1 MAEKEPCDCSDYEY
15 DLKDCHKELEKTKEK
30 LTSLREE
37 KFLVCEQAKEQADEK
52 IEMLKKQLTRWTIGG
67 SVAATVVGKEAVEE
81 ITATIQGVEEAVN
94 TIVPGAIPG
103 VGSMIPGAGAG
114 GGAGGPTPMTMPDG
128 SVMMWDPSM
137 GWMNGSAG
145 FFGGAGGMGMGASN
159 NVANQNPEKAKPQTE
174 DEEEQE
180 EEEKAKKKKKEDE
193 EEEAEEEEEES
204 EEDSEDEDSEDSED
218 DEDSED
224 SEDAEEEEAD
234 PAEMEEEEEAEQ
246 DEEDSTED
254 SEDQE
259 QSEESSEEASDEQA
273 SNDAQQPEVVGLPSP
288 ELVVENGKII
298 DITGETLS
306 EYIASLGEVSQ
317 AFNIPETPNLIENI
331 PTILRAARQ
340 PQPPEVIVGDYE
352 TNDPQPP
359 QILDEPEVIVVPE
372 EDVYTPES
380 PIQDPPY
387 DPPPI
392 ILEAN
397 IIPEPGILLALFIPC
412 IWQLITKRRRKK

>member
-103 VGSMIPGAGAG
+103 VGSMIPGAAAG
-114 GGAGGPTPMTMPDG
+114 GAAGPTPITMPDG
-128 SVMMWDPSM
+128 STMFWDPSM

-145 FFGGAGGMGMGASN
+145 FFGGAGGMGMGSAN
-159 NVANQNPEKAKPQTE
+159 NNNLNRNPEKDKPQTE
-174 DEEEQE
+174 DEEEEE
-180 EEEKAKKKKKEDE
+180 EEEKGKKDKEE
-193 EEEAEEEEEES
+193 EEEAEEEEEEN
-204 EEDSEDEDSEDSED
+204 EEESEDEESEESEDKD

-224 SEDAEEEEAD
+224 AEEEEEAD

-246 DEEDSTED
+246 SEEDTTED

-259 QSEESSEEASDEQA
+259 QSEESSDEQA
-273 SNDAQQPEVVGLPSP
+273 SNDAQQPEVIGLPSP
-288 ELVVENGKII
+288 ELVVEDGKII
-298 DITGETLS
+298 DVTGETLAD
-306 EYIASLGEVSQ
+306 YIANLGEVAQ
-317 AFNIPETPNLIENI
+317 VWDIPDAPNLIESI
-331 PTILRAARQ
+331 PAILNSRQ
-340 PQPPEVIVGDYE
+340 PQPGEITVGDYE
-352 TNDPQPP
+352 TNDPIPP
-359 QILDEPEVIVVPE
+359 QTLNDQEMIIIDEE
-372 EDVYTPES
+372 EDVYVPES
-380 PIQDPPY
+380 PVTDPPY
-387 DPPPI
+387 DPSPI
-392 ILEAN
+392 VLEAN
-397 IIPEPGILLALFIPC
+397 MIPEPGILLALFIPY
-412 IWQLITKRRRKK
+412 IWQAITKRRRKK

>member
-103 VGSMIPGAGAG
+103 VGSMIPG
-114 GGAGGPTPMTMPDG
+114 GGAVGGGGPTPITMPDG
-128 SVMMWDPSM
+128 STMFWDPSM

-145 FFGGAGGMGMGASN
+145 FFGGAGGAGAGAGN
-159 NVANQNPEKAKPQTE
+159 NVANQNPEKAKPKTE
-174 DEEEQE
+174 DEEEEE
-180 EEEKAKKKKKEDE
+180 EEEKAKKKKKEE
-193 EEEAEEEEEES
+193 EEEAEEEEEEN
-204 EEDSEDEDSEDSED
+204 EEESEDEDSEESEDKD

-234 PAEMEEEEEAEQ
+234 PAEMEEDEESEQ
-246 DEEDSTED
+246 NEEDSTED

-259 QSEESSEEASDEQA
+259 QSEEASDEQA
-273 SNDAQQPEVVGLPSP
+273 SNDAQQPEVIGLPSP
-288 ELVVENGKII
+288 ELIVEDGKII
-298 DITGETLS
+298 DVTGETLTD
-306 EYIASLGEVSQ
+306 YIANLGEV
-317 AFNIPETPNLIENI
+317 AKVWDIPDTLNLIESI
-331 PTILRAARQ
+331 PAILNSRQ
-340 PQPPEVIVGDYE
+340 PQPGEVIVGDYE
-352 TNDPQPP
+352 TNDPLPP
-359 QILDEPEVIVVPE
+359 QTLDDQEVIIIDEE
-372 EDVYTPES
+372 EDVYVPES
-380 PIQDPPY
+380 PVTDPPY
-387 DPPPI
+387 DPSPI
-392 ILEAN
+392 VLEAN
-397 IIPEPGILLALFIPC
+397 MIPEPGILLALFIPY
-412 IWQLITKRRRKK
+412 IWQIITKRRRKK

>member
-103 VGSMIPGAGAG
+103 VGSMIPGAAAG
-114 GGAGGPTPMTMPDG
+114 GAAGPTPITMPDG
-128 SVMMWDPSM
+128 STMFWDPSM

-145 FFGGAGGMGMGASN
+145 VFGGAGGMGMGASN
-159 NVANQNPEKAKPQTE
+159 NVANQNPEKAKPKTE
-174 DEEEQE
+174 DEEEEE
-180 EEEKAKKKKKEDE
+180 EEEKGKKDKEE
-193 EEEAEEEEEES
+193 EEEAEEEEEEN
-204 EEDSEDEDSEDSED
+204 EEESEDEESEESEDKD

-224 SEDAEEEEAD
+224 AEEEEEAD

-246 DEEDSTED
+246 SEEDTTED

-259 QSEESSEEASDEQA
+259 QSEESSDEQA
-273 SNDAQQPEVVGLPSP
+273 SNDAQQPEVIGLPSP
-288 ELVVENGKII
+288 ELVVEDGKII
-298 DITGETLS
+298 DVTGETLAD
-306 EYIASLGEVSQ
+306 YIANLGEVAQ
-317 AFNIPETPNLIENI
+317 VWDIPDTPNLIESI
-331 PTILRAARQ
+331 PAILNSRQ
-340 PQPPEVIVGDYE
+340 PQPGEVIVGDYE
-352 TNDPQPP
+352 TNDPLPP
-359 QILDEPEVIVVPE
+359 QTLDDQEVIIIDEE
-372 EDVYTPES
+372 EDVYVPES
-380 PIQDPPY
+380 PVTDPPY
-387 DPPPI
+387 DPSPI
-392 ILEAN
+392 VLEAN
-397 IIPEPGILLALFIPC
+397 MIPEPGILLALFIPY
-412 IWQLITKRRRKK
+412 IWQIITKRRRKK

>member
-103 VGSMIPGAGAG
+103 VGSMIPGG

-128 SVMMWDPSM
+128 STMFWDPSM

-145 FFGGAGGMGMGASN
+145 FFGGAGGAGAGAGN
-159 NVANQNPEKAKPQTE
+159 NVANQNPEKAKPETGDE
-174 DEEEQE
+174 DEEE
-180 EEEKAKKKKKEDE
+180 EEEKGKKKKKEE
-193 EEEAEEEEEES
+193 EEEAEEEEEEN
-204 EEDSEDEDSEDSED
+204 EEESEDEESEDSED

-224 SEDAEEEEAD
+224 AEEEEEAD
-234 PAEMEEEEEAEQ
+234 PAEMEEEEEQ
-246 DEEDSTED
+246 DENEDSTED

-259 QSEESSEEASDEQA
+259 QSEEASEEQA
-273 SNDAQQPEVVGLPSP
+273 SNDTPQPEVVGLPSP

-298 DITGETLS
+298 DVTGETLTD
-306 EYIASLGEVSQ
+306 YIASLGEVSQ
-317 AFNIPETPNLIENI
+317 VFDIPETPNLIESI
-331 PTILRAARQ
+331 PTILRNMRQ
-340 PQPPEVIVGDYE
+340 PQPQEVAVGDYIP
-352 TNDPQPP
+352 NDPPPP
-359 QILDEPEVIVVPE
+359 QVIDIIEEIEEPPTE
-372 EDVYTPES
+372 EVYTPES
-380 PIQDPPY
+380 PIPDPPY
-387 DPPPI
+387 VPPLPPMQQ
-392 ILEAN
+392 AG
-397 IIPEPGILLALFIPC
+397 IPEPGILLALFIPY

>member
-103 VGSMIPGAGAG
+103 VGSMIPGAAAG
-114 GGAGGPTPMTMPDG
+114 GAAGPTPITMPDG
-128 SVMMWDPSM
+128 STMFWDPSM

-159 NVANQNPEKAKPQTE
+159 NVANQNPEKAKPKTE
-174 DEEEQE
+174 DEEEEE
-180 EEEKAKKKKKEDE
+180 EEEKGKKNKEE
-193 EEEAEEEEEES
+193 EEEAEEEEEEN
-204 EEDSEDEDSEDSED
+204 EEESEDEESEESEDKD

-224 SEDAEEEEAD
+224 AEEEEEAD

-246 DEEDSTED
+246 SEEDTTED

-259 QSEESSEEASDEQA
+259 QSEESSDEQA
-273 SNDAQQPEVVGLPSP
+273 SNDAQQPEVIGLPSP
-288 ELVVENGKII
+288 ELVVEDGKII
-298 DITGETLS
+298 DVTGETLAD
-306 EYIASLGEVSQ
+306 YIANLGEVAQ
-317 AFNIPETPNLIENI
+317 VWDIPDAPNLIESI
-331 PTILRAARQ
+331 PAILNSRQ
-340 PQPPEVIVGDYE
+340 PQPGEITVGDYE
-352 TNDPQPP
+352 TNDPLPP
-359 QILDEPEVIVVPE
+359 QTLDDQEVIIIDEE
-372 EDVYTPES
+372 EDVYVPES
-380 PIQDPPY
+380 PVTDPPY
-387 DPPPI
+387 DPSPI
-392 ILEAN
+392 VLEAN
-397 IIPEPGILLALFIPC
+397 MIPEPGILLALFIPY

>member
-103 VGSMIPGAGAG
+103 VGSMIPGG
-114 GGAGGPTPMTMPDG
+114 GGAGGPTPMVMPDG
-128 SVMMWDPSM
+128 STMIWDPSM

-145 FFGGAGGMGMGASN
+145 FFGGAGGAGAGAGN
-159 NVANQNPEKAKPQTE
+159 NVANQNPEKAKPETGDE
-174 DEEEQE
+174 DEEE
-180 EEEKAKKKKKEDE
+180 EEEKGKKKKKEE
-193 EEEAEEEEEES
+193 EEEAEEEEEEN
-204 EEDSEDEDSEDSED
+204 EEESEDEESEDSED

-224 SEDAEEEEAD
+224 AEEEEEAD
-234 PAEMEEEEEAEQ
+234 PAEMEEEEEQ
-246 DEEDSTED
+246 DENEDSTED

-259 QSEESSEEASDEQA
+259 QSEEASDEQA
-273 SNDAQQPEVVGLPSP
+273 SNDAQQPEVIGLPSP
-288 ELVVENGKII
+288 ELIVEDGKIV
-298 DITGETLS
+298 DVTGETLTD
-306 EYIASLGEVSQ
+306 YIASLGEVSQ
-317 AFNIPETPNLIENI
+317 VFDIPETPNLIESI
-331 PTILRAARQ
+331 PTILRNMRQ
-340 PQPPEVIVGDYE
+340 PQPQEVAVGDYIP
-352 TNDPQPP
+352 NDPPPP
-359 QILDEPEVIVVPE
+359 QVIDIIEEIEEPPTE
-372 EDVYTPES
+372 EVYTPES
-380 PIQDPPY
+380 PIPDPPY
-387 DPPPI
+387 VPPPI
-392 ILEAN
+392 MMEAN
-397 IIPEPGILLALFIPC
+397 MIPEPGILLALFIPY

>member
-94 TIVPGAIPG
+94 TIVPGAIPS
-103 VGSMIPGAGAG
+103 VGSMIPG
-114 GGAGGPTPMTMPDG
+114 GGAGGPTPMVMPDG
-128 SVMMWDPSM
+128 STMVWDPSM

-145 FFGGAGGMGMGASN
+145 FFGGAGGAGAGAGN
-159 NVANQNPEKAKPQTE
+159 NVANQNPEKAKPETGDE
-174 DEEEQE
+174 DEEE
-180 EEEKAKKKKKEDE
+180 EEEKGKKKKKEE
-193 EEEAEEEEEES
+193 EEEAEEEEEEN
-204 EEDSEDEDSEDSED
+204 EEESEDEESEDSED

-224 SEDAEEEEAD
+224 AEEEEEAD
-234 PAEMEEEEEAEQ
+234 PAEMEEEEEQ
-246 DEEDSTED
+246 DENEDSTED

-259 QSEESSEEASDEQA
+259 QSEEASDEQA
-273 SNDAQQPEVVGLPSP
+273 SNDAQQPEVIGLPSP
-288 ELVVENGKII
+288 QLIVENGEII
-298 DITGETLS
+298 DVTGETLTD
-306 EYIASLGEVSQ
+306 YIASLGEVSQ
-317 AFNIPETPNLIENI
+317 VFNIPETPNLIESI
-331 PTILRAARQ
+331 PTILRNMRQ
-340 PQPPEVIVGDYE
+340 PQPQEVAVGDYIP
-352 TNDPQPP
+352 NDPPPP
-359 QILDEPEVIVVPE
+359 QVIDIPEEMAEAPA
-372 EDVYTPES
+372 EDVYVPES
-380 PIQDPPY
+380 PLP

-392 ILEAN
+392 MMEAN
-397 IIPEPGILLALFIPC
+397 MIPEPGILLALFIPY

>member
-114 GGAGGPTPMTMPDG
+114 GAAGPTPITMPDG
-128 SVMMWDPSM
+128 STMFWDPSM

-159 NVANQNPEKAKPQTE
+159 NVANQNPEKAKPKTE
-174 DEEEQE
+174 DEEEEE
-180 EEEKAKKKKKEDE
+180 EEEKGKKDKEE
-193 EEEAEEEEEES
+193 EEEAEEEEEEN
-204 EEDSEDEDSEDSED
+204 EEESEDEESEESEDKD

-224 SEDAEEEEAD
+224 AEEEEEAD

-246 DEEDSTED
+246 SEEDTTED

-259 QSEESSEEASDEQA
+259 QSEESSDEQA
-273 SNDAQQPEVVGLPSP
+273 SNDAQQPEVIGLPSP
-288 ELVVENGKII
+288 ELVVEDGKII
-298 DITGETLS
+298 DVTGETLAD
-306 EYIASLGEVSQ
+306 YIANLGEVAQ
-317 AFNIPETPNLIENI
+317 VWDIPDTPNLIESI
-331 PTILRAARQ
+331 PAILNSRQ
-340 PQPPEVIVGDYE
+340 PQPGEITVGDYE
-352 TNDPQPP
+352 TNDPLPP
-359 QILDEPEVIVVPE
+359 QTLNDQEVIIIDEE
-372 EDVYTPES
+372 EDVYVPES
-380 PIQDPPY
+380 PVTDPPY
-387 DPPPI
+387 DPSPI
-392 ILEAN
+392 VLEAN
-397 IIPEPGILLALFIPC
+397 MIPEPGILLALFIPY
-412 IWQLITKRRRKK
+412 IWQIITKRRRKK

>member
-103 VGSMIPGAGAG
+103 VGSMIPGAAAG
-114 GGAGGPTPMTMPDG
+114 GAAGPTPITMPDG
-128 SVMMWDPSM
+128 STMFWDPSM

-159 NVANQNPEKAKPQTE
+159 NVANQNPEKAKPKTE
-174 DEEEQE
+174 DEEEEE
-180 EEEKAKKKKKEDE
+180 EEEKGKKNKEE
-193 EEEAEEEEEES
+193 EEEAEEEEEEN
-204 EEDSEDEDSEDSED
+204 EEESEDEESEESEDKD

-224 SEDAEEEEAD
+224 AEEEEEAD

-246 DEEDSTED
+246 SEEDTTED

-259 QSEESSEEASDEQA
+259 QSEESSDEQA
-273 SNDAQQPEVVGLPSP
+273 SNDAQQPEVIGLPSP
-288 ELVVENGKII
+288 ELVVEDGKII
-298 DITGETLS
+298 DVTGETLAD
-306 EYIASLGEVSQ
+306 YIANLGEVAQ
-317 AFNIPETPNLIENI
+317 VWDIPDAPNLIESI
-331 PTILRAARQ
+331 PAILNSRQ
-340 PQPPEVIVGDYE
+340 PQPGEITVGDYE
-352 TNDPQPP
+352 TNDPLPP
-359 QILDEPEVIVVPE
+359 QTLNDQEVIIIDEE
-372 EDVYTPES
+372 EDVYVPES
-380 PIQDPPY
+380 PVTDPPY
-387 DPPPI
+387 DPSPI
-392 ILEAN
+392 VLEAN
-397 IIPEPGILLALFIPC
+397 MIPEPGILLALFIPY
-412 IWQLITKRRRKK
+412 IWQAITKRRRKK

>member
-103 VGSMIPGAGAG
+103 VGSMIPG
-114 GGAGGPTPMTMPDG
+114 GGAVGGGGPTPMVMPDG
-128 SVMMWDPSM
+128 STMFWDPSM

-145 FFGGAGGMGMGASN
+145 FFGGAGGAGAGAGN
-159 NVANQNPEKAKPQTE
+159 NVANQNPEKAKPKTE
-174 DEEEQE
+174 DEEEEE
-180 EEEKAKKKKKEDE
+180 EEEKAKKKKKEE
-193 EEEAEEEEEES
+193 EEEAEEEEEEN
-204 EEDSEDEDSEDSED
+204 EEESEDEDSEESEDKD

-234 PAEMEEEEEAEQ
+234 PAEMEEEEESEQ
-246 DEEDSTED
+246 NEEDSTED

-259 QSEESSEEASDEQA
+259 QSEEASDEQA
-273 SNDAQQPEVVGLPSP
+273 SNDAQQPEVIGLPSP
-288 ELVVENGKII
+288 ELIVEDGKII
-298 DITGETLS
+298 DVTGETLTD
-306 EYIASLGEVSQ
+306 YIANLGEV
-317 AFNIPETPNLIENI
+317 AKVWDIPDTPNLIESI
-331 PTILRAARQ
+331 PAILNSRQ
-340 PQPPEVIVGDYE
+340 PQPGEVIVGDYE
-352 TNDPQPP
+352 TNDPLPP
-359 QILDEPEVIVVPE
+359 QTLDDQEVIIVDEE
-372 EDVYTPES
+372 EDVYIPES
-380 PIQDPPY
+380 PVTDPPY
-387 DPPPI
+387 DPSPI
-392 ILEAN
+392 VLEAN
-397 IIPEPGILLALFIPC
+397 LIPEPGILLALFIPY
-412 IWQLITKRRRKK
+412 IWQIITKRRRKK

>member
-103 VGSMIPGAGAG
+103 VGSMIPG
-114 GGAGGPTPMTMPDG
+114 GGAVGGGPTPMTMPDG
-128 SVMMWDPSM
+128 STMFWDPSM

-145 FFGGAGGMGMGASN
+145 FFGGAGGAGAGAGN
-159 NVANQNPEKAKPQTE
+159 NVANQNPEKAKPKTE
-174 DEEEQE
+174 DEEEEE
-180 EEEKAKKKKKEDE
+180 EEEKAKKKKKEE
-193 EEEAEEEEEES
+193 EEEAEEEEEEN
-204 EEDSEDEDSEDSED
+204 EEESEDEESEDSED

-224 SEDAEEEEAD
+224 AEEEEEAD
-234 PAEMEEEEEAEQ
+234 PAEMEEEEEQ
-246 DEEDSTED
+246 DENEDSTED

-259 QSEESSEEASDEQA
+259 QSEEASEEQA
-273 SNDAQQPEVVGLPSP
+273 SNDTPQPEVVGLPSP

-298 DITGETLS
+298 DVTGETLTD
-306 EYIASLGEVSQ
+306 YIASLGEVSQ
-317 AFNIPETPNLIENI
+317 VFNIPETPNLIESI
-331 PTILRAARQ
+331 PTILRNMRQ
-340 PQPPEVIVGDYE
+340 PQPQEVAVGDYIP
-352 TNDPQPP
+352 NDPPPP
-359 QILDEPEVIVVPE
+359 QVIDIIEEIEEPPTE
-372 EDVYTPES
+372 EVYTPES
-380 PIQDPPY
+380 PIPDPPHV
-387 DPPPI
+387 PPLPPMQQ
-392 ILEAN
+392 AG
-397 IIPEPGILLALFIPC
+397 IPEPGILLALFIPY

>member
-103 VGSMIPGAGAG
+103 VGSMIPG
-114 GGAGGPTPMTMPDG
+114 GGAVGGGGPTPITMPDG
-128 SVMMWDPSM
+128 STMFWDPSM

-145 FFGGAGGMGMGASN
+145 FFGGAGGAGAGAGN
-159 NVANQNPEKAKPQTE
+159 NVANQNPEKAKPKTE
-174 DEEEQE
+174 DEEEEE
-180 EEEKAKKKKKEDE
+180 EEEKAKKKKKEE
-193 EEEAEEEEEES
+193 EEEAEEEEEEN
-204 EEDSEDEDSEDSED
+204 EEESEDEDSEESEDKD

-234 PAEMEEEEEAEQ
+234 PAEMEEEEESEQ
-246 DEEDSTED
+246 NEEDSTED

-259 QSEESSEEASDEQA
+259 QSEEASDEQA
-273 SNDAQQPEVVGLPSP
+273 SNDAQQPEVIGLPSP
-288 ELVVENGKII
+288 ELIVEDGKII
-298 DITGETLS
+298 DVTGETLTD
-306 EYIASLGEVSQ
+306 YIANLGEVAQ
-317 AFNIPETPNLIENI
+317 VWDIPDTPNLIESI
-331 PTILRAARQ
+331 PAILNSRQ
-340 PQPPEVIVGDYE
+340 PQPGEVIVGDYE
-352 TNDPQPP
+352 TNDPLPP
-359 QILDEPEVIVVPE
+359 QTLDDQEVIIVDEE
-372 EDVYTPES
+372 EDVYIPES
-380 PIQDPPY
+380 PVTDPPY
-387 DPPPI
+387 DPSPI
-392 ILEAN
+392 VLEAN
-397 IIPEPGILLALFIPC
+397 LIPEPGILLALFIPY

>member
-103 VGSMIPGAGAG
+103 VGSMIPG
-114 GGAGGPTPMTMPDG
+114 GAGGPTPMTMPDG
-128 SVMMWDPSM
+128 STMFWDPSM

-145 FFGGAGGMGMGASN
+145 FFGGAGAGAGAGN
-159 NVANQNPEKAKPQTE
+159 NAANQNPEKAKPETG
-174 DEEEQE
+174 DEEEEE
-180 EEEKAKKKKKEDE
+180 EEEKGKKDKEE
-193 EEEAEEEEEES
+193 EEEAEEE
-204 EEDSEDEDSEDSED
+204 
-218 DEDSED
+218 ED
-224 SEDAEEEEAD
+224 SEDAEEEEEAE
-234 PAEMEEEEEAEQ
+234 PAEMEEEEEQ
-246 DEEDSTED
+246 DENEDSTED

-259 QSEESSEEASDEQA
+259 QSEEASEEQA
-273 SNDAQQPEVVGLPSP
+273 SNDTPQPEVVGLPSP

-298 DITGETLS
+298 DVTGETLTD
-306 EYIASLGEVSQ
+306 YIASLGEVSQ
-317 AFNIPETPNLIENI
+317 VFNIPETPNLIESI
-331 PTILRAARQ
+331 PTILRNMRQ
-340 PQPPEVIVGDYE
+340 PQPQEVAVGDYIP
-352 TNDPQPP
+352 NDPPPP
-359 QILDEPEVIVVPE
+359 QVIDITEEMAEAPA
-372 EDVYTPES
+372 EDVYVPES
-380 PIQDPPY
+380 PLP

-392 ILEAN
+392 MMEAN
-397 IIPEPGILLALFIPC
+397 MIPEPGILLALFIPY
-412 IWQLITKRRRKK
+412 IWQIITKRRRKK

>member
-103 VGSMIPGAGAG
+103 VGSMIPGAGG
-114 GGAGGPTPMTMPDG
+114 GGAAGPTPITMPDG
-128 SVMMWDPSM
+128 STMFWDPSM

-145 FFGGAGGMGMGASN
+145 FFGGAGGVGMGASN
-159 NVANQNPEKAKPQTE
+159 NVANQNPEKAKPKTE
-174 DEEEQE
+174 DEEEEE
-180 EEEKAKKKKKEDE
+180 EEEKGKKDKEE
-193 EEEAEEEEEES
+193 EEEAEEEEEEN
-204 EEDSEDEDSEDSED
+204 EEESEDEESEESEDKD

-224 SEDAEEEEAD
+224 AEEEEEAD
-234 PAEMEEEEEAEQ
+234 PAEMEEEENQE
-246 DEEDSTED
+246 DNEDSTED

-259 QSEESSEEASDEQA
+259 QSEESSDEQA
-273 SNDAQQPEVVGLPSP
+273 SNDAQQPEVIGLPSP
-288 ELVVENGKII
+288 ELVVEDGKII
-298 DITGETLS
+298 DVTGETLAD
-306 EYIASLGEVSQ
+306 YIANLGEVAQ
-317 AFNIPETPNLIENI
+317 VWDIPDTPNLIESI
-331 PTILRAARQ
+331 PAILNSRQ
-340 PQPPEVIVGDYE
+340 PQPGEVIVGDYE
-352 TNDPQPP
+352 TNDPLPP
-359 QILDEPEVIVVPE
+359 QTLDDQEVIIIDEE
-372 EDVYTPES
+372 EDVYVPES
-380 PIQDPPY
+380 PVTDPPY
-387 DPPPI
+387 DPSPI
-392 ILEAN
+392 VLEAN
-397 IIPEPGILLALFIPC
+397 MIPEPGILLALFIPY

>member
-103 VGSMIPGAGAG
+103 VGSMIPG
-114 GGAGGPTPMTMPDG
+114 GGAVGGGGPTPITMPDG
-128 SVMMWDPSM
+128 STMFWDPSM

-159 NVANQNPEKAKPQTE
+159 NVANQNPEKAKPKTE
-174 DEEEQE
+174 DEEEEE
-180 EEEKAKKKKKEDE
+180 EEEKGKKDKEE
-193 EEEAEEEEEES
+193 EEEAEEEEEEN
-204 EEDSEDEDSEDSED
+204 EEESEDEESEESEDKD

-224 SEDAEEEEAD
+224 AEEEEEAD

-246 DEEDSTED
+246 SEEDTTED

-259 QSEESSEEASDEQA
+259 QSEESSDEQA
-273 SNDAQQPEVVGLPSP
+273 SNDAQQPEVIGLPSP
-288 ELVVENGKII
+288 ELIVEDGKII
-298 DITGETLS
+298 DVTGETLTD
-306 EYIASLGEVSQ
+306 YIANLGEVAQ
-317 AFNIPETPNLIENI
+317 VWDIPDTPNLIESI
-331 PTILRAARQ
+331 PAILNSRQ
-340 PQPPEVIVGDYE
+340 PQPGEVIVGDYE
-352 TNDPQPP
+352 TNDPLPP
-359 QILDEPEVIVVPE
+359 QTLDDQEVIIIDEE
-372 EDVYTPES
+372 EDVYVPES
-380 PIQDPPY
+380 PVTDPPY
-387 DPPPI
+387 DPSPI
-392 ILEAN
+392 VLEAN
-397 IIPEPGILLALFIPC
+397 MIPEPGILLALFIPY

>member
-103 VGSMIPGAGAG
+103 VGSMIPGAGG
-114 GGAGGPTPMTMPDG
+114 GGAGGPTPMMMPDG
-128 SVMMWDPSM
+128 STMFWDPSM

-145 FFGGAGGMGMGASN
+145 FFGGAGGAGAGAGN
-159 NVANQNPEKAKPQTE
+159 NVANQNPEKAKPKTEDDEDSKDE
-174 DEEEQE
+174 DEE
-180 EEEKAKKKKKEDE
+180 KGKKKKEEE

-218 DEDSED
+218 DEDSD
-224 SEDAEEEEAD
+224 DAEDEEDAD
-234 PAEMEEEEEAEQ
+234 PAEMEEEEESEQ
-246 DEEDSTED
+246 NEEDSTED

-259 QSEESSEEASDEQA
+259 QSEEASDEQS
-273 SNDAQQPEVVGLPSP
+273 SNDTPQPEVIGLPSP
-288 ELVVENGKII
+288 ELVVEDGKII
-298 DITGETLS
+298 DITGETMADF
-306 EYIASLGEVSQ
+306 IANLGAVSQ
-317 AFNIPETPNLIENI
+317 VWDIPETPNLIESI
-331 PTILRAARQ
+331 PAVLNARQ
-340 PQPPEVIVGDYE
+340 PQPGEIIVGDYE

-359 QILDEPEVIVVPE
+359 QTIDEPEEIETPA
-372 EDVYTPES
+372 EDVYVPES
-380 PIQDPPY
+380 PITDPPY
-387 DPPPI
+387 VPPLPPMQQ
-392 ILEAN
+392 AG
-397 IIPEPGILLALFIPC
+397 IPEPGILLALFIPY

>member
-103 VGSMIPGAGAG
+103 VGSMIPGAAAG
-114 GGAGGPTPMTMPDG
+114 GAAGPTPITMPDG
-128 SVMMWDPSM
+128 STMFWDPSM

-159 NVANQNPEKAKPQTE
+159 NVANQNPEKAKPKTE
-174 DEEEQE
+174 DEEEEE
-180 EEEKAKKKKKEDE
+180 EEEKGKKDKEE
-193 EEEAEEEEEES
+193 EEEAEEEEEEN
-204 EEDSEDEDSEDSED
+204 EEESEDEESEESEDKD

-224 SEDAEEEEAD
+224 AEEEEEAD

-246 DEEDSTED
+246 SEEDTTED

-259 QSEESSEEASDEQA
+259 QSEESSDEQA
-273 SNDAQQPEVVGLPSP
+273 SNDAQQPEVIGLPSP
-288 ELVVENGKII
+288 ELVVEDGKII
-298 DITGETLS
+298 DVTGETLAD
-306 EYIASLGEVSQ
+306 YIASLGEVAQ
-317 AFNIPETPNLIENI
+317 VWDIPDAPNLIESI
-331 PTILRAARQ
+331 PAILNSRQ
-340 PQPPEVIVGDYE
+340 PQPGEITVGDYE
-352 TNDPQPP
+352 TNDPIPP
-359 QILDEPEVIVVPE
+359 QTLDDQEVIIIDEE
-372 EDVYTPES
+372 EDVYVPES
-380 PIQDPPY
+380 PVTDPPY
-387 DPPPI
+387 DPSPI
-392 ILEAN
+392 VLEAN
-397 IIPEPGILLALFIPC
+397 MIPEPGILLALFIPY
-412 IWQLITKRRRKK
+412 IWQAITKRRRKK

>member
-103 VGSMIPGAGAG
+103 VGSMIPG
-114 GGAGGPTPMTMPDG
+114 GGAVGGGGPTPITMPDG
-128 SVMMWDPSM
+128 STMFWDPSM

-145 FFGGAGGMGMGASN
+145 FFGGAGGAGAGAGN
-159 NVANQNPEKAKPQTE
+159 NVANQNPEKAKPKTE
-174 DEEEQE
+174 DEEEEE
-180 EEEKAKKKKKEDE
+180 EEEKAKKKKKEE
-193 EEEAEEEEEES
+193 EEEAEEEEEEN
-204 EEDSEDEDSEDSED
+204 EEESEDEDSEESEDKD

-234 PAEMEEEEEAEQ
+234 PAEMEEEENQE
-246 DEEDSTED
+246 DNEDSTED

-259 QSEESSEEASDEQA
+259 QSEEASDEQA
-273 SNDAQQPEVVGLPSP
+273 SNDAQQPEVIGLPSP
-288 ELVVENGKII
+288 ELIVEDGKII
-298 DITGETLS
+298 DVTGETLTD
-306 EYIASLGEVSQ
+306 YIANLGEV
-317 AFNIPETPNLIENI
+317 AKVWDIPDTPNLIESI
-331 PTILRAARQ
+331 PAILNSRQ
-340 PQPPEVIVGDYE
+340 PQPGEVIVGDYE
-352 TNDPQPP
+352 TNDPLPP
-359 QILDEPEVIVVPE
+359 QTLDDQEVIIIDEE
-372 EDVYTPES
+372 EDVYVPES
-380 PIQDPPY
+380 PVTDPPY
-387 DPPPI
+387 DPSPI
-392 ILEAN
+392 VLEAN
-397 IIPEPGILLALFIPC
+397 MIPEPGILLALFIPY
-412 IWQLITKRRRKK
+412 IWQIITKRRRKK

>member
-103 VGSMIPGAGAG
+103 VGSMIPGAG
-114 GGAGGPTPMTMPDG
+114 GAAGPTPITMPDG
-128 SVMMWDPSM
+128 STMFWDPSM

-145 FFGGAGGMGMGASN
+145 FFGGAGGVGMGASN
-159 NVANQNPEKAKPQTE
+159 NVANQNPEKAKPKTE
-174 DEEEQE
+174 DEEEEE
-180 EEEKAKKKKKEDE
+180 EEEKGKKDKEE
-193 EEEAEEEEEES
+193 EEEAEEEEEEN
-204 EEDSEDEDSEDSED
+204 EEESEDEESEESEDKD

-224 SEDAEEEEAD
+224 AEEEEEAD
-234 PAEMEEEEEAEQ
+234 PAEMEEEENQE
-246 DEEDSTED
+246 DNEDSTED

-259 QSEESSEEASDEQA
+259 QSEESSDEQA
-273 SNDAQQPEVVGLPSP
+273 SNDAQQPEVIGLPSP
-288 ELVVENGKII
+288 ELVVEDGKII
-298 DITGETLS
+298 DVTGETLAD
-306 EYIASLGEVSQ
+306 YIANLGEVAQ
-317 AFNIPETPNLIENI
+317 VWDIPDTPNLIESI
-331 PTILRAARQ
+331 PAILNSRQ
-340 PQPPEVIVGDYE
+340 PQPGEVIVGDYE
-352 TNDPQPP
+352 TNDPLPP
-359 QILDEPEVIVVPE
+359 QTLDDQEVIIIDEE
-372 EDVYTPES
+372 EDVYVPES
-380 PIQDPPY
+380 PVTDPPY
-387 DPPPI
+387 DPSPI
-392 ILEAN
+392 VLEAN
-397 IIPEPGILLALFIPC
+397 MIPEPGILLALFIPY

>member
-103 VGSMIPGAGAG
+103 VGSMIPGAGG
-114 GGAGGPTPMTMPDG
+114 GGAAGPTPITMPDG
-128 SVMMWDPSM
+128 STMFWDPSM

-159 NVANQNPEKAKPQTE
+159 NVANQNPEKAKPKTE
-174 DEEEQE
+174 DEEEEE
-180 EEEKAKKKKKEDE
+180 EEEKGKKDKEE
-193 EEEAEEEEEES
+193 EEEAEEEEEEN
-204 EEDSEDEDSEDSED
+204 EEESEDEESEESEDKD

-224 SEDAEEEEAD
+224 AEEEEEAD

-246 DEEDSTED
+246 SEEDTTED

-259 QSEESSEEASDEQA
+259 QSEESSDEQA
-273 SNDAQQPEVVGLPSP
+273 SNDAQQPEVIGLPSP
-288 ELVVENGKII
+288 ELVVEDGKII
-298 DITGETLS
+298 DVTGETLAD
-306 EYIASLGEVSQ
+306 YIANLGEVAQ
-317 AFNIPETPNLIENI
+317 VWDIPDAPNLIESI
-331 PTILRAARQ
+331 PAILNSRQ
-340 PQPPEVIVGDYE
+340 PQPGEITVGDYE
-352 TNDPQPP
+352 TNDPLPP
-359 QILDEPEVIVVPE
+359 QTLDDQEVIIIDEE
-372 EDVYTPES
+372 EDVYVPES
-380 PIQDPPY
+380 PVTDPPY
-387 DPPPI
+387 DPSPI
-392 ILEAN
+392 VLEAN
-397 IIPEPGILLALFIPC
+397 MIPEPGILLALFIPY
-412 IWQLITKRRRKK
+412 IWQIITKRRRKK

>member
-114 GGAGGPTPMTMPDG
+114 GAAGPTPITMPDG
-128 SVMMWDPSM
+128 STMFWDPSM

-159 NVANQNPEKAKPQTE
+159 NVANQNPEKAKPKTE
-174 DEEEQE
+174 DEEEEE
-180 EEEKAKKKKKEDE
+180 EEEKGKKDKEE
-193 EEEAEEEEEES
+193 EEEAEEEEEEN
-204 EEDSEDEDSEDSED
+204 EEESEDEESEESEDKD

-224 SEDAEEEEAD
+224 AEEEEEAD

-246 DEEDSTED
+246 SEEDTTED

-259 QSEESSEEASDEQA
+259 QSEESSDEQA
-273 SNDAQQPEVVGLPSP
+273 SNDAQQPEVIGLPSP
-288 ELVVENGKII
+288 ELVVEDGKII
-298 DITGETLS
+298 DVTGETLAD
-306 EYIASLGEVSQ
+306 YIANLGEVAQ
-317 AFNIPETPNLIENI
+317 VWDIPDTPNLIESI
-331 PTILRAARQ
+331 PAILNSRQ
-340 PQPPEVIVGDYE
+340 PQPGEITVGDYE
-352 TNDPQPP
+352 TNDPLPP
-359 QILDEPEVIVVPE
+359 QTLDDQEVIIIDEE
-372 EDVYTPES
+372 EDVYVPES
-380 PIQDPPY
+380 PVTDPPY
-387 DPPPI
+387 DPSPI
-392 ILEAN
+392 VLEAN
-397 IIPEPGILLALFIPC
+397 MIPEPGILLALFIPY
-412 IWQLITKRRRKK
+412 IWQIITKRRRKK

>member
-103 VGSMIPGAGAG
+103 VGSMIPGGGGA
-114 GGAGGPTPMTMPDG
+114 GAGGPTPITMPDG
-128 SVMMWDPSM
+128 STMFWDPSM

-159 NVANQNPEKAKPQTE
+159 NVANQNPEKDKPQTE
-174 DEEEQE
+174 DEEEEE
-180 EEEKAKKKKKEDE
+180 EEEKGKKDKEE
-193 EEEAEEEEEES
+193 EEEAEEEEEEN
-204 EEDSEDEDSEDSED
+204 EEESEDEESEESEDKD

-224 SEDAEEEEAD
+224 AEEEEEAD

-246 DEEDSTED
+246 SEEDTTED

-259 QSEESSEEASDEQA
+259 QSEESSDEQA
-273 SNDAQQPEVVGLPSP
+273 SNDAQQPEVIGLPSP
-288 ELVVENGKII
+288 ELVVEDGKII
-298 DITGETLS
+298 DVTGETLAD
-306 EYIASLGEVSQ
+306 YIANLGEVAQ
-317 AFNIPETPNLIENI
+317 VWDIPDTPNLIESI
-331 PTILRAARQ
+331 PAILNSRQ
-340 PQPPEVIVGDYE
+340 PQPGEVIVGDYE
-352 TNDPQPP
+352 TNDPLPP
-359 QILDEPEVIVVPE
+359 QTLDDQEVIIIDEE
-372 EDVYTPES
+372 EDVYVPES
-380 PIQDPPY
+380 PVTDPPY

-397 IIPEPGILLALFIPC
+397 LIPEPGILLALFIPY
-412 IWQLITKRRRKK
+412 IWQVITKRRRKK

>member
-103 VGSMIPGAGAG
+103 VGSMIPGAAAG
-114 GGAGGPTPMTMPDG
+114 GAAGPTPITMPDG
-128 SVMMWDPSM
+128 STMFWDPSM

-159 NVANQNPEKAKPQTE
+159 NVANQNPEKAKPKTE
-174 DEEEQE
+174 DEEEEE
-180 EEEKAKKKKKEDE
+180 EEEKGKKDKEE
-193 EEEAEEEEEES
+193 EEEAEEEEEEN
-204 EEDSEDEDSEDSED
+204 EEESEDEESEESEDKD

-224 SEDAEEEEAD
+224 AEEEEEAD

-246 DEEDSTED
+246 SEEDTTED

-259 QSEESSEEASDEQA
+259 QSEESSDEQA
-273 SNDAQQPEVVGLPSP
+273 SNDAQQPEVIGLPSP
-288 ELVVENGKII
+288 ELVVEDGKII
-298 DITGETLS
+298 DVTGETLAD
-306 EYIASLGEVSQ
+306 YIANLGEVAQ
-317 AFNIPETPNLIENI
+317 VWDIPDAPNLIESI
-331 PTILRAARQ
+331 PAILNSRQ
-340 PQPPEVIVGDYE
+340 PQPGEITVGDYE
-352 TNDPQPP
+352 TNDPIPP
-359 QILDEPEVIVVPE
+359 QTLDDQEVIIIDEE
-372 EDVYTPES
+372 EDIYVPES
-380 PIQDPPY
+380 PVTDPPY
-387 DPPPI
+387 DPSPI
-392 ILEAN
+392 VLEAN
-397 IIPEPGILLALFIPC
+397 MIPEPGILLALFIPY
-412 IWQLITKRRRKK
+412 IWQIITKRRRKK

>member
-15 DLKDCHKELEKTKEK
+15 DLKDCNKELEKTKEK

-94 TIVPGAIPG
+94 TIVPGAIPS
-103 VGSMIPGAGAG
+103 VGSMIPG
-114 GGAGGPTPMTMPDG
+114 GGAVGGGGPTPMVMPDG
-128 SVMMWDPSM
+128 STMFWDPSM

-145 FFGGAGGMGMGASN
+145 FFGGAGGMGMGSSN

-180 EEEKAKKKKKEDE
+180 EEEKAKKKKKEEE

-204 EEDSEDEDSEDSED
+204 EEESEDEESEESEDE
-218 DEDSED
+218 ED
-224 SEDAEEEEAD
+224 SEDAEEEEEAE
-234 PAEMEEEEEAEQ
+234 PAEMEEEEEQE
-246 DEEDSTED
+246 ENEDSTED

-259 QSEESSEEASDEQA
+259 QSEEASDEQA
-273 SNDAQQPEVVGLPSP
+273 SNDAQQPEVIGLPSP
-288 ELVVENGKII
+288 ELFVENGKII

-306 EYIASLGEVSQ
+306 DYVANLGAVAQ
-317 AFNIPETPNLIENI
+317 VWNIPETPNLIESI
-331 PTILRAARQ
+331 PAILNSRQ
-340 PQPPEVIVGDYE
+340 PQSGEVIVGDYE
-352 TNDPQPP
+352 TNDPLPP
-359 QILDEPEVIVVPE
+359 QTLDDQEVIIIDEE
-372 EDVYTPES
+372 EDVYVPES
-380 PIQDPPY
+380 PITDPPY

-397 IIPEPGILLALFIPC
+397 LIPEPGILLALFIPY
-412 IWQLITKRRRKK
+412 IWQVITKRRRKK

>member
-103 VGSMIPGAGAG
+103 VGSMIPGAAAG
-114 GGAGGPTPMTMPDG
+114 GAAGPTPITMPDG
-128 SVMMWDPSM
+128 STMFWDPSM

-159 NVANQNPEKAKPQTE
+159 NVANQNPEKAKPKTE
-174 DEEEQE
+174 DEEEEE
-180 EEEKAKKKKKEDE
+180 EEEKGKKNKEE
-193 EEEAEEEEEES
+193 EEEAEEEEEEN
-204 EEDSEDEDSEDSED
+204 EEESEDEESEESEDKD

-224 SEDAEEEEAD
+224 AEEEEEAD

-246 DEEDSTED
+246 SEEDTTED

-259 QSEESSEEASDEQA
+259 QSEESSDEQA
-273 SNDAQQPEVVGLPSP
+273 SNDAQQPEVIGLPSP
-288 ELVVENGKII
+288 ELVVEDGKII
-298 DITGETLS
+298 DVTGETLAD
-306 EYIASLGEVSQ
+306 YIANLGEVAQ
-317 AFNIPETPNLIENI
+317 VWDIPDTPNLIESI
-331 PTILRAARQ
+331 PAILNSRQ
-340 PQPPEVIVGDYE
+340 PQPGEITVGDYE
-352 TNDPQPP
+352 TNDPLPP
-359 QILDEPEVIVVPE
+359 QTLDDQEVIIIDEE
-372 EDVYTPES
+372 EDVYVPES
-380 PIQDPPY
+380 PVTDPPY
-387 DPPPI
+387 DPSPI
-392 ILEAN
+392 VLEAN
-397 IIPEPGILLALFIPC
+397 MIPEPGILLALFIPY
-412 IWQLITKRRRKK
+412 IWQIITKRRRKK

>member
-103 VGSMIPGAGAG
+103 VGSMIPGAAAG
-114 GGAGGPTPMTMPDG
+114 GAAGPTPITMPDG
-128 SVMMWDPSM
+128 STMFWDPSM

-159 NVANQNPEKAKPQTE
+159 NVANQNPERAKPKTE
-174 DEEEQE
+174 DEEEEE
-180 EEEKAKKKKKEDE
+180 EEEKGKKDKEE
-193 EEEAEEEEEES
+193 EEEAEEEEEEN
-204 EEDSEDEDSEDSED
+204 EEESEDEESEESEDKD

-224 SEDAEEEEAD
+224 AEEEEEAD

-246 DEEDSTED
+246 SEEDTTED

-259 QSEESSEEASDEQA
+259 QSEESSDEQA
-273 SNDAQQPEVVGLPSP
+273 SNDAQQPEVIGLPSP
-288 ELVVENGKII
+288 ELVVEDGKII
-298 DITGETLS
+298 DVTGETLAD
-306 EYIASLGEVSQ
+306 YIANLGEVAQ
-317 AFNIPETPNLIENI
+317 VWDIPDTPNLIESI
-331 PTILRAARQ
+331 PAILNSRQ
-340 PQPPEVIVGDYE
+340 PQPGEVIVGDYE
-352 TNDPQPP
+352 TNDPLPP
-359 QILDEPEVIVVPE
+359 QTLDDQEVIIIDEE
-372 EDVYTPES
+372 EDVYVPES
-380 PIQDPPY
+380 PVTDPPY
-387 DPPPI
+387 DPSPI
-392 ILEAN
+392 VLEAN
-397 IIPEPGILLALFIPC
+397 MIPEPGILLALFIPY
-412 IWQLITKRRRKK
+412 IWQIITKRRRKK

>member
-103 VGSMIPGAGAG
+103 VGSMIPGG

-128 SVMMWDPSM
+128 STMFWDPSM

-145 FFGGAGGMGMGASN
+145 FFGGAGGAGAGAGN
-159 NVANQNPEKAKPQTE
+159 NAASQNPEKAKPETG
-174 DEEEQE
+174 DEEEEE
-180 EEEKAKKKKKEDE
+180 EEEKGKKDKEE
-193 EEEAEEEEEES
+193 EEEAEEE
-204 EEDSEDEDSEDSED
+204 
-218 DEDSED
+218 ED
-224 SEDAEEEEAD
+224 SEDAEEEEEAE
-234 PAEMEEEEEAEQ
+234 PAEMEEEEEQ
-246 DEEDSTED
+246 DENEDSTED

-259 QSEESSEEASDEQA
+259 QSEEASDEQA
-273 SNDAQQPEVVGLPSP
+273 SNDTPQPEVVGLPSP

-298 DITGETLS
+298 DVTGETLTD
-306 EYIASLGEVSQ
+306 YIASLGEVSQ
-317 AFNIPETPNLIENI
+317 VFDIPETPNLIESI
-331 PTILRAARQ
+331 PTILRNMRQ
-340 PQPPEVIVGDYE
+340 PQPQEVAVGDYIP
-352 TNDPQPP
+352 NDPPPP
-359 QILDEPEVIVVPE
+359 QVIDITEEMAEAPA
-372 EDVYTPES
+372 EDVYVPES
-380 PIQDPPY
+380 PLP

-392 ILEAN
+392 MMEAN
-397 IIPEPGILLALFIPC
+397 MIPEPGILLALFIPY

>member
-103 VGSMIPGAGAG
+103 VGSMIPGAGG
-114 GGAGGPTPMTMPDG
+114 GGAAGPTPITMPDG
-128 SVMMWDPSM
+128 STMFWDPSM

-159 NVANQNPEKAKPQTE
+159 NVANQNPEKAKPKTE
-174 DEEEQE
+174 DEEEEE
-180 EEEKAKKKKKEDE
+180 EEEKGKKDKEE
-193 EEEAEEEEEES
+193 EEEAEEEEEEN
-204 EEDSEDEDSEDSED
+204 EEESEDEESEESEDKD

-224 SEDAEEEEAD
+224 AEEEEEAD

-246 DEEDSTED
+246 SEEDTTED

-259 QSEESSEEASDEQA
+259 QSEESSDEQA
-273 SNDAQQPEVVGLPSP
+273 SNDAQQPEVIGLPSP
-288 ELVVENGKII
+288 ELVVEDGKII
-298 DITGETLS
+298 DVTGETLAD
-306 EYIASLGEVSQ
+306 YIANLGEVAQ
-317 AFNIPETPNLIENI
+317 VWDIPDAPNLIESI
-331 PTILRAARQ
+331 PAILNSRQ
-340 PQPPEVIVGDYE
+340 PQPGEITVGDYE
-352 TNDPQPP
+352 TNDPIPP
-359 QILDEPEVIVVPE
+359 QTLDDQEVIIIDEE
-372 EDVYTPES
+372 EDVYVPES
-380 PIQDPPY
+380 PVTDPPY
-387 DPPPI
+387 DPSPI
-392 ILEAN
+392 VLEAN
-397 IIPEPGILLALFIPC
+397 MIPEPGILLALFIPY
-412 IWQLITKRRRKK
+412 IWQAITKRRRKK

>member
-103 VGSMIPGAGAG
+103 VGSMIPGGGGA
-114 GGAGGPTPMTMPDG
+114 GAGGPTPITMPDG
-128 SVMMWDPSM
+128 STMFWDPSM

-159 NVANQNPEKAKPQTE
+159 NVANQNPEKDKPQTE
-174 DEEEQE
+174 DEEEEE
-180 EEEKAKKKKKEDE
+180 EEEKGKKDKEE
-193 EEEAEEEEEES
+193 EEEAEEEEEEN
-204 EEDSEDEDSEDSED
+204 EEESEDEESEESEDKD

-224 SEDAEEEEAD
+224 AEEEEEAD

-246 DEEDSTED
+246 SEEDTTED

-259 QSEESSEEASDEQA
+259 QSEESSDEQA
-273 SNDAQQPEVVGLPSP
+273 SNDAQQPEVIGLPSP
-288 ELVVENGKII
+288 ELVVEDGKII
-298 DITGETLS
+298 DVTGETLAD
-306 EYIASLGEVSQ
+306 YIANLGEVAQ
-317 AFNIPETPNLIENI
+317 VWDIPDTPNLIESI
-331 PTILRAARQ
+331 PAILNSRQ
-340 PQPPEVIVGDYE
+340 PQPGEVIVGDYE
-352 TNDPQPP
+352 TNDPLPP
-359 QILDEPEVIVVPE
+359 QTLDDQEVIIIDEE
-372 EDVYTPES
+372 EDVYVPES
-380 PIQDPPY
+380 PVTDPPY
-387 DPPPI
+387 DPSPI
-392 ILEAN
+392 VLEAN
-397 IIPEPGILLALFIPC
+397 LIPEPGILLAVFIPY
-412 IWQLITKRRRKK
+412 IWQVITKRRRKK

>member
-103 VGSMIPGAGAG
+103 VGSMIPGAAAG
-114 GGAGGPTPMTMPDG
+114 GAAGPTPITMPDG
-128 SVMMWDPSM
+128 STMFWDPSM

-159 NVANQNPEKAKPQTE
+159 NVANQNPEKAKPKTE
-174 DEEEQE
+174 DEEEEE
-180 EEEKAKKKKKEDE
+180 EEEKGKKDKEE
-193 EEEAEEEEEES
+193 EEEAEEEEEEN
-204 EEDSEDEDSEDSED
+204 EEESEDEESEESEDKD

-224 SEDAEEEEAD
+224 AEEEEEAD

-246 DEEDSTED
+246 SEEDTTED

-259 QSEESSEEASDEQA
+259 QSEESSDEQA
-273 SNDAQQPEVVGLPSP
+273 SNDAQQPEVIGLPSP
-288 ELVVENGKII
+288 ELVVEDGKII
-298 DITGETLS
+298 DVTGETLAD
-306 EYIASLGEVSQ
+306 YIANLGEVAQ
-317 AFNIPETPNLIENI
+317 VWDIPDTPNLIESI
-331 PTILRAARQ
+331 PAILNSRQ
-340 PQPPEVIVGDYE
+340 PQPGEVIVGDYE
-352 TNDPQPP
+352 TNDPLPP
-359 QILDEPEVIVVPE
+359 QTLDDQEVIIIDEE
-372 EDVYTPES
+372 EDVYVPES
-380 PIQDPPY
+380 PVTDPPY
-387 DPPPI
+387 DPSPI
-392 ILEAN
+392 VLEAN
-397 IIPEPGILLALFIPC
+397 MIPEPGILLALFIPY

>member
-103 VGSMIPGAGAG
+103 VGSMIPGAGG
-114 GGAGGPTPMTMPDG
+114 GGAAGPTPITMPDG
-128 SVMMWDPSM
+128 STMFWDPSM

-145 FFGGAGGMGMGASN
+145 FFGGAGGVGMGASN
-159 NVANQNPEKAKPQTE
+159 NVANQNPEKAKPKTE
-174 DEEEQE
+174 DEEEEE
-180 EEEKAKKKKKEDE
+180 EEEKGKKDKEE
-193 EEEAEEEEEES
+193 EEEAEEEEEEN
-204 EEDSEDEDSEDSED
+204 EEESEDEESEESEDKD

-224 SEDAEEEEAD
+224 AEEEEEAD

-246 DEEDSTED
+246 SEEDTTED

-259 QSEESSEEASDEQA
+259 QSEESSEEQA
-273 SNDAQQPEVVGLPSP
+273 SNDAQQPEVIGLPSP
-288 ELVVENGKII
+288 ELIVEDGKII
-298 DITGETLS
+298 DVTGETLAD
-306 EYIASLGEVSQ
+306 YIANLGEVAQ
-317 AFNIPETPNLIENI
+317 VWDIPDTPNLIESI
-331 PTILRAARQ
+331 PAILNSRQ
-340 PQPPEVIVGDYE
+340 PQPGEIIVGDYE
-352 TNDPQPP
+352 TNDPLPP
-359 QILDEPEVIVVPE
+359 QTLDDQEVIIIDEE
-372 EDVYTPES
+372 EDVYVPES
-380 PIQDPPY
+380 PVTDPPY
-387 DPPPI
+387 DPSPI
-392 ILEAN
+392 VLEAN
-397 IIPEPGILLALFIPC
+397 MIPEPGILLALFIPY